1 MKVFLSLVFNVPLL
15 KMIFEKFINSETCLL
30 LVFVDDDAFG
40 LKKNMMR
47 PYLSC
52 NRTLEEKVF
61 DLSNF
66 ASYCKIQDFLQT
78 NKYKGFNRE
87 VRDKLT
93 KWYSVHG
100 KVIIWSFSTNLLWLH
115 NMLNL
120 LTKSFFWFFIVV
132 QAEVSSHSIF
142 KLHEGLWISQVIM
155 THYNDSLCLPEY
167 TKWVV

>member
-1 MKVFLSLVFNVPLL
+1 MYLGWNRIWWDFTFSVTVLL
-15 KMIFEKFINSETCLL
+15 
-30 LVFVDDDAFG
+30 
-40 LKKNMMR
+40 
-47 PYLSC
+47 
-52 NRTLEEKVF
+52 EKVF
-61 DLSNF
+61 DLSTF

-78 NKYKGFNRE
+78 NKCKGFNRD

-100 KVIIWSFSTNLLWLH
+100 KVTLWPFSTNLLWLH
-115 NMLNL
+115 SMLNL
-120 LTKSFFWFFIVV
+120 LTKSFFWFFIAV

-167 TKWVV
+167 TKWLV